1 MNSIYFGID
10 LGKKNTILS
19 FFDDSKKEPESVSTI
34 MGSKEYQIPTVIA
47 KRIGIEQ
54 WFYGKEAKEILQI
67 GNVSEIFDLVS
78 KALNDEE
85 VILDDKNYKAR
96 DLFCMYLNYLL
107 SISGLPYTKEYNSF
121 LIITVPTLSTDVIE
135 LCSLIAKNLD
145 IDENHIFI
153 IDYMEAFYYYAL
165 NQEKETYLK
174 NVILFECDS
183 EEVKYDIMTL
193 NREKSPIYVDVK
205 SGIKM
210 LQGEKKDTAFYNI
223 VTNMDALRN
232 SSSVYLVGEGFDGG
246 WMQDSMKYLLS
257 GRRVFIGKN
266 LYSKGACFYGY
277 IKNENIPWN
286 YFYIG
291 NNELKLSVSLKVTEN
306 NEMKFYVL
314 QKMGENW
321 FKSKSEC
328 EVILIGDNEIDFW
341 VQRVNKRENKIEKIV
356 LTELP
361 KRETATTRL
370 KISSKAV
377 SDKEVVV
384 NISDLGF
391 GEISPSS
398 GLKWKYKIKVDS
410 VDAVSYTHLTLPTN

>member
-135 LCSLIAKNLD
+135 LCSLIAKNLN

-223 VTNMDALRN
+223 VTNMDVLRN

-277 IKNENIPWN
+277 IKNEHIPWN

-410 VDAVSYTHLTLPTN
+410 VDE

>member
-135 LCSLIAKNLD
+135 LCSLIAKNLN

-165 NQEKETYLK
+165 NQEKETYSK

-223 VTNMDALRN
+223 LTNMDALRN

-410 VDAVSYTHLTLPTN
+410 VDE

>member
-165 NQEKETYLK
+165 NQEKETYSK

-223 VTNMDALRN
+223 LTNMDALRN

-277 IKNENIPWN
+277 IKNEHIPWN

-377 SDKEVVV
+377 SDKEVIV

-410 VDAVSYTHLTLPTN
+410 VDE

>member
-19 FFDDSKKEPESVSTI
+19 FFDDSKKGPESVSTI

-410 VDAVSYTHLTLPTN
+410 VDE

>member
-135 LCSLIAKNLD
+135 LCSLIAKNLN

-165 NQEKETYLK
+165 NQEKETYSK

-223 VTNMDALRN
+223 LTNMDALRN

-277 IKNENIPWN
+277 IKNEHIPWN

-410 VDAVSYTHLTLPTN
+410 VDE

>member
-10 LGKKNTILS
+10 LGKENTILS

-410 VDAVSYTHLTLPTN
+410 VDE

>member
-361 KRETATTRL
+361 KREIATTRL

-410 VDAVSYTHLTLPTN
+410 VDE

>member
-135 LCSLIAKNLD
+135 LCSLIAKNLN

-410 VDAVSYTHLTLPTN
+410 VDE

>member
-165 NQEKETYLK
+165 NQKKETYLK

-193 NREKSPIYVDVK
+193 NGEKSPIYVDVK

-410 VDAVSYTHLTLPTN
+410 VDE

>member
-135 LCSLIAKNLD
+135 LCSLIAKNLN

-165 NQEKETYLK
+165 NQEKETYSK

-223 VTNMDALRN
+223 LTNMDALRN

-246 WMQDSMKYLLS
+246 WMQDSMKYLLF

-410 VDAVSYTHLTLPTN
+410 VDE

>member
-78 KALNDEE
+78 KALDDEE

-135 LCSLIAKNLD
+135 LCSLIAKNLN

-165 NQEKETYLK
+165 NQEKETYSK

-223 VTNMDALRN
+223 VTNMDVLRN

-410 VDAVSYTHLTLPTN
+410 VDE

>member
-165 NQEKETYLK
+165 NQKKETYLK

-223 VTNMDALRN
+223 VTNMDVLRN

-410 VDAVSYTHLTLPTN
+410 VDE

>member
-85 VILDDKNYKAR
+85 VILDNKNYKAR

-165 NQEKETYLK
+165 NQEKETYSK

-223 VTNMDALRN
+223 LTNMDALRN

-377 SDKEVVV
+377 SDKEVIV

-410 VDAVSYTHLTLPTN
+410 VDE

>member
-1 MNSIYFGID
+1 
-10 LGKKNTILS
+10 
-19 FFDDSKKEPESVSTI
+19 
-34 MGSKEYQIPTVIA
+34 
-47 KRIGIEQ
+47 
-54 WFYGKEAKEILQI
+54 
-67 GNVSEIFDLVS
+67 
-78 KALNDEE
+78 
-85 VILDDKNYKAR
+85 
-96 DLFCMYLNYLL
+96 
-107 SISGLPYTKEYNSF
+107 
-121 LIITVPTLSTDVIE
+121 
-135 LCSLIAKNLD
+135 
-145 IDENHIFI
+145 
-153 IDYMEAFYYYAL
+153 MEAFYYYAL

-223 VTNMDALRN
+223 VTNMDVLRN

-410 VDAVSYTHLTLPTN
+410 VDE

>member
-10 LGKKNTILS
+10 LGKENTILS

-223 VTNMDALRN
+223 LTNMDALRN

-277 IKNENIPWN
+277 IKNEHIPWN

-377 SDKEVVV
+377 SDKEVIV

-410 VDAVSYTHLTLPTN
+410 VDE

>member
-10 LGKKNTILS
+10 LGKENTILS

-223 VTNMDALRN
+223 VTNMDVLRN

-410 VDAVSYTHLTLPTN
+410 VDE

>member
-398 GLKWKYKIKVDS
+398 GLKWKYKIKGDS
-410 VDAVSYTHLTLPTN
+410 VDE

>member
-85 VILDDKNYKAR
+85 VILDNKNYKAR

-165 NQEKETYLK
+165 NQEKETYSK

-223 VTNMDALRN
+223 LTNMDALRN

-277 IKNENIPWN
+277 IKNEHIPWN

-377 SDKEVVV
+377 SDKEVIV

-410 VDAVSYTHLTLPTN
+410 VDE

>member
-135 LCSLIAKNLD
+135 LCSLIAKNLN

-165 NQEKETYLK
+165 NQEKETYSK

-223 VTNMDALRN
+223 LTNMDALRN

-277 IKNENIPWN
+277 IKNEHIPWN

-377 SDKEVVV
+377 SDKEVIV

-410 VDAVSYTHLTLPTN
+410 VDE

>member
-135 LCSLIAKNLD
+135 LCSLIAKNLN

-223 VTNMDALRN
+223 VTNMDVLRN

-277 IKNENIPWN
+277 IKNESIPWN

-410 VDAVSYTHLTLPTN
+410 VDE

>member
-67 GNVSEIFDLVS
+67 GNISEIFDLVS

-410 VDAVSYTHLTLPTN
+410 VDE

>member
-10 LGKKNTILS
+10 LGKENTILS

-377 SDKEVVV
+377 SDKEVIV

-410 VDAVSYTHLTLPTN
+410 VDE

>member
-135 LCSLIAKNLD
+135 LCSLIAKNLN

-223 VTNMDALRN
+223 LTNMDALRN

-410 VDAVSYTHLTLPTN
+410 VDE

>member
-165 NQEKETYLK
+165 NQEKETYSK

-223 VTNMDALRN
+223 VTNMDVLRN

-410 VDAVSYTHLTLPTN
+410 VDE

>member
-328 EVILIGDNEIDFW
+328 LSLIHI
-341 VQRVNKRENKIEKIV
+341 
-356 LTELP
+356 
-361 KRETATTRL
+361 
-370 KISSKAV
+370 
-377 SDKEVVV
+377 
-384 NISDLGF
+384 
-391 GEISPSS
+391 
-398 GLKWKYKIKVDS
+398 
-410 VDAVSYTHLTLPTN
+410 

>member
-193 NREKSPIYVDVK
+193 NREKFPIYVDVK

-410 VDAVSYTHLTLPTN
+410 VDE

>member
-410 VDAVSYTHLTLPTN
+410 VDEEIY

>member
-135 LCSLIAKNLD
+135 LCSLIAKNLN

-223 VTNMDALRN
+223 LTNMDALRN

-277 IKNENIPWN
+277 IKNEHIPWN

-410 VDAVSYTHLTLPTN
+410 VDE

>member
-1 MNSIYFGID
+1 LNSIYFGID

-165 NQEKETYLK
+165 NQEKETYSK

-223 VTNMDALRN
+223 VTNMDVLRN

-410 VDAVSYTHLTLPTN
+410 VDE

>member
-377 SDKEVVV
+377 SDKEVIV

-410 VDAVSYTHLTLPTN
+410 VDE

>member
-135 LCSLIAKNLD
+135 LCSLIAKNLN

-223 VTNMDALRN
+223 VTNMDVLRN

-277 IKNENIPWN
+277 IKNEHIPWN

-377 SDKEVVV
+377 SDKEVIV

-410 VDAVSYTHLTLPTN
+410 VDE

>member
-223 VTNMDALRN
+223 VTNMDVLRN

-410 VDAVSYTHLTLPTN
+410 VDE

>member
-135 LCSLIAKNLD
+135 LCSLIAKNLN

-286 YFYIG
+286 YFYIR

-410 VDAVSYTHLTLPTN
+410 VDE

>member
-135 LCSLIAKNLD
+135 LCSLIAKNLN

-223 VTNMDALRN
+223 VTNMDVLRN

-410 VDAVSYTHLTLPTN
+410 VDE

>member
-410 VDAVSYTHLTLPTN
+410 VDE